1 MEIPSGTKLFPLT
14 APTVKSRLPPQLNP
28 PPQPNPPPHL
38 NPNPA
43 SPRCGGMTRKKAEVL
58 LAAVIIARSTSYLLS
73 KVSMQSMGPFT
84 LLSIRFLVAFLFL
97 TLLFGKKLR
106 SISVTTLLRGMI
118 LGAVFFSVMTAELFG
133 LRSTDSSTTSFL
145 ENTAIVFVPLIEA
158 LLHRKFPRTPTLLS
172 AAVTMFGIGLL
183 TLRGGTFTLKTGELL
198 CLLAAILYALAI
210 IVTDRISRRDDPL
223 TLGILQVGFIGLFAL
238 AASFL
243 FETPRLPAN
252 GTQWLAILA
261 LALICS
267 GFGFTL
273 QPVAQRYTTS
283 ERAGMFCALN
293 PVTAAVLGRLFLGE
307 HLGLQGMIGAGF
319 VLSGILLS
327 TLFAK
332 NAENRDNRLT

>member
-1 MEIPSGTKLFPLT
+1 MKIPSSTKLFSLR
-14 APTVKSRLPPQLNP
+14 APAHNINKIPKIRLPPNQM
-28 PPQPNPPPHL
+28 
-38 NPNPA
+38 
-43 SPRCGGMTRKKAEVL
+43 SPRHRGMTQKKAEIL

-73 KVSMQSMGPFT
+73 KVSLQSMGPFT
-84 LLSIRFLVAFLFL
+84 LLSIRFLAAFLFL
-97 TLLFGKKLR
+97 VLLFWKKLL
-106 SISVTTLLRGMI
+106 SVSKKTLLRGMI

-158 LLHRKFPRTPTLLS
+158 LLHRKFPRTPALLS

-183 TLRGGTFTLKTGELL
+183 TLRGGAFTLKAGELL
-198 CLLAAILYALAI
+198 CLLAAVLYALAI
-210 IVTDRISRRDDPL
+210 IVTDRLSRRDDPL

-238 AASFL
+238 AASIL
-243 FETPRLPAN
+243 FETPRLPTN
-252 GTQWLAILA
+252 WTQWLMILA

-293 PVTAAVLGRLFLGE
+293 PVTAAVLGTIFLGE
-307 HLGLQGMIGAGF
+307 QLGLQGIIGAGF

-332 NAENRDNRLT
+332 HAEKRDSPLDTTLT